1 MKTRVK
7 TNKMAELKAETD
19 EQETYCFTEC
29 QKIGKDLLDEV
40 KQSLVRENMEK
51 EESRVKATKYLEETA
66 ILHLLEDLIAKLV
79 FKRPEKPIDYLVKE
93 MEELKRKGTQVQT
106 EDKAT

>member
-7 TNKMAELKAETD
+7 TNKMAELETD
-19 EQETYCFTEC
+19 EQETYSFTEC
-29 QKIGKDLLDEV
+29 QKIGKDFLDEV

-93 MEELKRKGTQVQT
+93 MEELKRKGTQAQT

>member
-1 MKTRVK
+1 
-7 TNKMAELKAETD
+7 MAELEAETD
-19 EQETYCFTEC
+19 EQETYSFTEC
-29 QKIGKDLLDEV
+29 QKIGKDFLDEV

-79 FKRPEKPIDYLVKE
+79 FKRPEKPIDYLIKE
-93 MEELKRKGTQVQT
+93 MEELKRKGTQAQT

>member
-1 MKTRVK
+1 MTRGKLQEETLFNSGENTPGASAKRGPMKTRVK
-7 TNKMAELKAETD
+7 TNKMAELEAETD

-66 ILHLLEDLIAKLV
+66 ILHLLEVSLL
-79 FKRPEKPIDYLVKE
+79 
-93 MEELKRKGTQVQT
+93 
-106 EDKAT
+106 

>member
-1 MKTRVK
+1 MLKPFDSRRGKFQEEILFITGENTPGASAKRGHMKTRVT
-7 TNKMAELKAETD
+7 TNKMAELEAETD

-66 ILHLLEDLIAKLV
+66 ILHLLEVSLL
-79 FKRPEKPIDYLVKE
+79 
-93 MEELKRKGTQVQT
+93 
-106 EDKAT
+106 

>member
-1 MKTRVK
+1 
-7 TNKMAELKAETD
+7 MAELEAETD
-19 EQETYCFTEC
+19 EQETYSFTDC
-29 QKIGKDLLDEV
+29 QKIGKDFLDEV

-51 EESRVKATKYLEETA
+51 EEPRVKSTKYLEETA

-93 MEELKRKGTQVQT
+93 MEELKRKETQAQT